1 MSHGPEYWQDY
12 ILQDFNFA
20 PFAPGSRVLD
30 VGCGSGAQLQLAVS
44 RGCIGIGVEPA
55 LPEQKLDLS
64 PRLTFIRGFA
74 ENLPFP
80 DASFDSVICK
90 VVTPYTDEKKCV
102 AELARVVRPRGTII
116 FCHQGL
122 GYFLRYVLR
131 PPSWKYALYGFRAI
145 ANTLIYRIT
154 ACRLPG
160 ALGNTIF
167 QSSRLLRRYY
177 DRQGLVVRVE
187 QPSPR
192 FLHAPVFIY
201 EILERRE

>member
-1 MSHGPEYWQDY
+1 MSHSPEYWNDY
-12 ILQDFNFA
+12 LLRDFDFA
-20 PFAPGSRVLD
+20 PFPSGSRVLD
-30 VGCGSGAQLQLAVS
+30 VGCGPGTELQLAEL
-44 RGCIGIGVEPA
+44 RGCIGVGVEPA
-55 LPEQKLDLS
+55 LPVQKLDLS

-80 DASFDSVICK
+80 DASFDAAICK
-90 VVTPYTDEKKCV
+90 VVTPYTDEQRCV

-131 PPSWKYALYGFRAI
+131 PPSWKHALYGIRAI
-145 ANTLIYRIT
+145 ANTLVYRVT
-154 ACRLPG
+154 ARRLPG
-160 ALGNTIF
+160 ALGDTIF
-167 QSSRLLRRYY
+167 QTPRVLRRYY
-177 DRQGLVVRVE
+177 ERQGLVVRVE

-201 EILERRE
+201 ETLARHE